1 MRDFY
6 KGFGYLLE
14 GVKLIQAPGLRRFV
28 LMPLLINIVLFA
40 GLIYAAV
47 TGFGQLLDYL
57 LGFLPD
63 WLRWL
68 QYLLWPLFAA
78 TVMIILAY
86 TFTLLANLIAA
97 PFNGLLAEAVEK
109 HLQGHSLEDTGDW
122 KRLIKD
128 VIPSLLSELQKILY
142 FVLRA
147 APLALLFV
155 IPGVNLAAPLLWTLF
170 SGWMLALEY
179 ADYPMDNHGLKFRQQ
194 RPLLR
199 QRRLLSMGFGLSTL
213 GMTLIPL
220 VNFIA
225 MPAAVAGAT
234 AMWARELREQNG

>member
-1 MRDFY
+1 VQDFY

-14 GVKLIQAPGLRRFV
+14 GIRLIQAPGLRRFV
-28 LMPLLINIVLFA
+28 VMPLLINSLLFA

-47 TGFGQLLDYL
+47 IGFEHLMDYL
-57 LGFLPD
+57 LGFLPG
-63 WLRWL
+63 WLHWL

-78 TVMIILAY
+78 SVMIILAY
-86 TFTLLANLIAA
+86 SFTLLANLIAA

-109 HLQGHSLEDTGDW
+109 HLQGQSLEQTGSW
-122 KRLIKD
+122 KALLKD
-128 VIPSLLSELQKILY
+128 IVPSLLSEIQKILY

-170 SGWMLALEY
+170 SGWMLTLEY

-194 RPLLR
+194 RPVLR
-199 QRRLLSMGFGLSTL
+199 TRRTLSMGFGLTTL
-213 GMTLIPL
+213 GLTLIPF

-234 AMWARELREQNG
+234 AMWVRELREK

>member
-14 GVKLIQAPGLRRFV
+14 GIRLIQAPGLRRFV
-28 LMPLLINIVLFA
+28 LMPLLINSLLFA

-47 TGFGQLLDYL
+47 IGFEHLMAYL
-57 LGFLPD
+57 LGFLPG
-63 WLRWL
+63 WLHWL

-78 TVMIILAY
+78 SVMVILAY
-86 TFTLLANLIAA
+86 SFTLLANLIAA

-109 HLQGHSLEDTGDW
+109 HLQGQSLEQTGDW
-122 KRLIKD
+122 KALLKD
-128 VIPSLLSELQKILY
+128 VVPSLLSEIQKILY
-142 FVLRA
+142 FALRA

-155 IPGVNLAAPLLWTLF
+155 IPGVNLAAPILWTLF

-199 QRRLLSMGFGLSTL
+199 KRRILSMGFGLTTL
-213 GMTLIPL
+213 GLTLIPV

-234 AMWARELREQNG
+234 AMWVRELKGK